1 MKFPQFIRVP
11 KYKRFHITPRYY
23 DPVKEDIEMRTQKI
37 KNELYNSKLGNYRS
51 HISGSF
57 ERKVTRDSNTGFLR
71 LIIFLVIIGS
81 LGGYIY
87 FGKDFLYI
95 FFLLIPVYVYFRLK
109 GGTKRR

>member
-1 MKFPQFIRVP
+1 MKFPQFIRVA

-37 KNELYNSKLGNYRS
+37 KNELNNSKVGNYQSYIR
-51 HISGSF
+51 GSF
-57 ERKVTRDSNTGFLR
+57 ERKVTRESNTGFLR
-71 LIIFLVIIGS
+71 LIIFLVIIGI

-109 GGTKRR
+109 GGMQRR

>member
-1 MKFPQFIRVP
+1 MKFPQFIRVA

-37 KNELYNSKLGNYRS
+37 KNELYNSKLGNYQS
-51 HISGSF
+51 HIRGSF
-57 ERKVTRDSNTGFLR
+57 ERKVTRESNTGFLR

-81 LGGYIY
+81 LAGYIY

-109 GGTKRR
+109 GGVKRR